1 MFLIW
6 FKMTV
11 LLGARFKLKIQD
23 CYIGQK
29 VGFTYQE
36 EVFVGVIKSLNDSIA
51 TISSNEHEDSEIN
64 VKYLLGVL
72 RQA

>member
-1 MFLIW
+1 M
-6 FKMTV
+6 
-11 LLGARFKLKIQD
+11 KIQD

-29 VGFTYQE
+29 VGFNYQD
-36 EVFVGVIKSLNDSIA
+36 EVFTGVIKSLNGCVA
-51 TISSNEHEDSEIN
+51 TICSLEHEDSEIN

>member
-1 MFLIW
+1 MSA
-6 FKMTV
+6 
-11 LLGARFKLKIQD
+11 LLGVRFKLKIQD

-36 EVFVGVIKSLNDSIA
+36 EVFIGVIKSLNGSVA
-51 TISSNEHEDSEIN
+51 TICSNEHEDSEIN

>member
-1 MFLIW
+1 M
-6 FKMTV
+6 
-11 LLGARFKLKIQD
+11 KIQD

-36 EVFVGVIKSLNDSIA
+36 EVFTGIIKSLDGSVA
-51 TISSNEHEDSEIN
+51 TVCSDEHEDSEIS
-64 VKYLLGVL
+64 VKYLLGAL

>member
-1 MFLIW
+1 M
-6 FKMTV
+6 
-11 LLGARFKLKIQD
+11 KLQD

-29 VGFTYQE
+29 VGFTYQD
-36 EVFVGVIKSLNDSIA
+36 EVFTGVIKSLNGNVAVITSD
-51 TISSNEHEDSEIN
+51 EHEDSEIN

>member
-1 MFLIW
+1 M
-6 FKMTV
+6 
-11 LLGARFKLKIQD
+11 KIQD

-36 EVFVGVIKSLNDSIA
+36 EVFVGVIKSLNGSVA
-51 TISSNEHEDSEIN
+51 TICSNEHEDSEVN

>member
-1 MFLIW
+1 M
-6 FKMTV
+6 
-11 LLGARFKLKIQD
+11 KIQD

-29 VGFTYQE
+29 VGFTYQD
-36 EVFVGVIKSLNDSIA
+36 EVFTGVIKILNGNVA
-51 TISSNEHEDSEIN
+51 VISSSEHEDSEIN

>member
-1 MFLIW
+1 M
-6 FKMTV
+6 
-11 LLGARFKLKIQD
+11 KIQD

-29 VGFTYQE
+29 VGFYYQE
-36 EVFVGVIKSLNDSIA
+36 EVFVGVIKSLNGSVA
-51 TISSNEHEDSEIN
+51 TICSSEHEDSEIN